1 MKRIIAPIVLLTFLF
16 PALAYGVTLDDLV
29 TQDEIVY
36 KKSNTPYT
44 GTTTGLFQYTYK
56 DGIRNGPFRV
66 YYKSGRLKEITETGS
81 KKVRISRTF
90 TMEIYGPKE
99 PTKMVRKTVFGL
111 DTTKTFSSN
120 PQNWDNS

>member
-1 MKRIIAPIVLLTFLF
+1 MNRILAPILLLTFLF

-36 KKSNTPYT
+36 KKSKTPYT

-66 YYKSGRLKEITETGS
+66 YYKSGRLKEKGNYRDGKQE
-81 KKVRISRTF
+81 
-90 TMEIYGPKE
+90 GPYI
-99 PTKMVRKTVFGL
+99 RY
-111 DTTKTFSSN
+111 FSI
-120 PQNWDNS
+120 P